1 MCAVVD
7 TAMLNRRATCASALP
22 TKNRISWQKHDFLRG
37 PRIFLQVFYQNSCI
51 CAKFVV
57 LRHAPSLNKFR
68 VGSPPLRSVDYW
80 EFSLRTYSRI
90 LRGIC
95 ATAGVFSSSL
105 TALGLN
111 VPIGRFYA
119 SINAPYSHLIHKISF
134 YWTKKYPNVCICA
147 KFVVPLQQIF
157 NFRK

>member
-1 MCAVVD
+1 MC
-7 TAMLNRRATCASALP
+7 RIICTC
-22 TKNRISWQKHDFLRG
+22 
-37 PRIFLQVFYQNSCI
+37 QNFI
-51 CAKFVV
+51 V

-68 VGSPPLRSVDYW
+68 VG
-80 EFSLRTYSRI
+80 SLRTYSRI

-119 SINAPYSHLIHKISF
+119 SINAPYAHLIHKISF
-134 YWTKKYPNVCICA
+134 YWTKKHPNVCVCA
-147 KFVVPLQQIF
+147 KFVVPLQRICA
-157 NFRK
+157 